1 MARAPRLPAPPNDS
15 PSDLLRHW
23 GADIRPDL
31 LELALTHRSYAYEA
45 GGIPHNERLEFLGDA
60 VLSVVVADQL
70 YHDHPD
76 LPESDLSRMRAATVS
91 QEPLAMVARSIGLG
105 DYIRLGRG
113 EDLTGGR
120 DKDSI
125 LSDTVEALIG
135 ATYLSH
141 GLETAR
147 AVILERVARLLDHA
161 VERGQTQDWKT
172 IISEYAHDRGLA
184 EPEYEVSGEGPDH
197 RRVFTATVS
206 VGPPQSGVG
215 SGAPGAGAPVLLGR
229 ATETSKKHAENMAA
243 RDAMERL
250 HARGAQAD

>member
-1 MARAPRLPAPPNDS
+1 MPRTPHLPVPPQDD
-15 PSDLLRHW
+15 PAALLPRW
-23 GADIRPDL
+23 GADIDPGL

-45 GGIPHNERLEFLGDA
+45 GGIAHNERLEFLGDA
-60 VLSVVVADQL
+60 VLSVVVADRL

-91 QEPLAMVARSIGLG
+91 QAPLAQVARAIGLG
-105 DYIRLGRG
+105 GFIRLGRG

-141 GLETAR
+141 GLDAAR
-147 AVILERVARLLDHA
+147 AVILARLARLLDHA

-172 IISEYAHDRGLA
+172 ILVEYANAHGLGQPIYA
-184 EPEYEVSGEGPDH
+184 VEGEGPDH
-197 RRVFTATVS
+197 ERVFTARVRL
-206 VGPPQSGVG
+206 GDGD
-215 SGAPGAGAPVLLGR
+215 PVGR
-229 ATETSKKHAENMAA
+229 ATQTSKKHAENMAA
-243 RDAMERL
+243 RDAMTRL
-250 HARGAQAD
+250 DPGWLPD